1 MEYFPVVSYLLLFA
15 CFGALG
21 APIAAVVFREL
32 KYKGA
37 AFAIPTALIPF
48 AIVVFWLGQIT
59 FGRHTVV
66 IALGTVATATSIAY
80 RRGGVPEW
88 DAVAR
93 GYGVFA
99 LGFLCLVLLR
109 TSSPGITPAGGEQ
122 FLHFGLVNALERS
135 GSLPPLD
142 FCYAG
147 EPLRYYYGTQ
157 LQVTSFAMLTGTELR
172 YGFNLGIAA
181 FYGVLVVVAY
191 GLSGAI
197 VARRGHSY
205 RLGGVLGAF
214 VVALGGATTTPVR
227 LLTPVLPEGIS
238 EPVAR
243 AAFGFVARRFHGGD
257 LAAAVAELSAPRTW
271 SWWDTRYVV
280 PGTIQEV
287 PLYSF
292 VKADLHGHALSTGY
306 VLFAAAVA
314 YAYYRMPAEDRRR
327 RAATVFGG
335 LGAIGGVFGFM
346 NTWALP
352 TAGGIAVL
360 AVGAADP
367 DPATLVPG
375 RFGTML
381 EGASASGGDRSRVSR
396 LGSELRRLA
405 LAGGAGGI
413 VVVIGVAVASPFLVF
428 GHVPTNEG
436 IGLLPP
442 RSPIGPF
449 LVVYGGLLAMFALY
463 VVTLGWSTVE
473 GLDRRLLAAT
483 GLCLPPALAAT
494 VVRFDVDVLAL
505 MATSLLVGWLLV
517 CAGRSVGGG
526 SRGDRGGSRGEH
538 GDGRDPTDGGDFA
551 VVLFVAGF
559 GLLLALEV
567 VHARLPEIDLPRWNT
582 ALKVAVQGWTLAAAG
597 AGAAAAVV
605 LSRGRT
611 RIAAYRAAVESAS
624 DSTPGG
630 GADTAT
636 VPDRLAVLRSSVA
649 VALVCLFLVSTLVFP
664 VMVFNQEV
672 ANEVA
677 AGTYDPTLD
686 GFEAIETS
694 RPEQA
699 AAIRWLGDRPGRPT
713 IVEAPGPSYRF
724 TSPAST
730 FTGLPTV
737 VGWDHQ
743 AEYRSP
749 EAYERRVTHVDEIYA
764 DEWTVAAEHLRR
776 YDVVY
781 VYVGPGERD
790 RYGDALRSFDRP
802 EITVAF
808 ENGAVTIYR
817 VGGGERG

>member
-1 MEYFPVVSYLLLFA
+1 VEYVPVFSYLLLFA

-32 KYKGA
+32 RYRGA

-48 AIVVFWLGQIT
+48 AIVVFWLGQVT
-59 FGRHTVV
+59 FGRHTIV
-66 IALGTVATATSIAY
+66 IALGAVAAATSVAY

-93 GYGVFA
+93 AYGVFA

-109 TSSPGITPAGGEQ
+109 TSSPGITPSGGEQ

-135 GSLPPLD
+135 GSLPPMDLW
-142 FCYAG
+142 YAG

-157 LQVTSFAMLTGTELR
+157 LQVTGFAMLTGTELR
-172 YGFNLGIAA
+172 YGFSLGIAA

-197 VARRGHSY
+197 VAHRGHSH
-205 RLGGVLGAF
+205 RLGGSLGAF
-214 VVALGGATTTPVR
+214 VVAFGGATTTPVR
-227 LLTPVLPEGIS
+227 LLTPVLPEVIS
-238 EPVAR
+238 KPIAR
-243 AAFGFVARRFHGGD
+243 AAFGFAARRFHGGD
-257 LAAAVAELSAPRTW
+257 LAAAVAGLSNPRTW
-271 SWWDTRYVV
+271 SWWYTRYVV

-287 PLYSF
+287 PLYAF
-292 VKADLHGHALSTGY
+292 LKADLHGHALSTGY

-314 YAYYRMPAEDRRR
+314 YAYYRMPAGDRRR

-335 LGAIGGVFGFM
+335 LGAIAGVFGFM

-352 TAGGIAVL
+352 TAGGIAAL

-367 DPATLVPG
+367 DPATLFPG
-375 RFGTML
+375 RFGTVL
-381 EGASASGGDRSRVSR
+381 EGASTPGGDRSPVSR
-396 LGSELRRLA
+396 FGSELRRLA
-405 LAGGAGGI
+405 LAGGAGVV

-428 GHVPTNEG
+428 GHVPTNGG

-463 VVTLGWSTVE
+463 LVTLGWPVE

-483 GLCLPPALAAT
+483 TLCLPPALAAT
-494 VVRFDVDVLAL
+494 AVRFDVGVLAL
-505 MATSLLVGWLLV
+505 TATSLLAGWVLV
-517 CAGRSVGGG
+517 CAGRSAGDESQGDGGG
-526 SRGDRGGSRGEH
+526 GRSEH
-538 GDGRDPTDGGDFA
+538 GDGRDPTDGGGDFA

-582 ALKVAVQGWTLAAAG
+582 ALKVAVQGWTLATAG
-597 AGAAAAVV
+597 AGVAAAVV
-605 LSRGRT
+605 LARARD
-611 RIAAYRAAVESAS
+611 RIAAYRAAVGSAG

-630 GADTAT
+630 ETDTVTA
-636 VPDRLAVLRSSVA
+636 PDRLAVLRSSLS

-664 VMVFNQEV
+664 VMVLNREV
-672 ANEVA
+672 GNEVA

-694 RPEQA
+694 RPKQA

-724 TSPAST
+724 TNPAST

-749 EAYERRVTHVDEIYA
+749 EAYERRVIHVDEIYA
-764 DEWTVAAEHLRR
+764 GEWTVAAEHLRR

-802 EITVAF
+802 GITVAF

-817 VGGGERG
+817 VSGDERG